1 MGDKVLN
8 KLLTF
13 ILFIFMTVSL
23 FADIQ
28 SNSKVPQ
35 MSIQRYNMIFD
46 QISKKR
52 IGPSDKTLSSVPT
65 PFVNQN
71 ILKIIKDKNATK
83 KKPIILRL
91 HGIINKT
98 VRINNKWYKL
108 NSKVYGFRL
117 VKIKNLSVILK
128 RKRKKI
134 ELFLRKKNDKI
145 KFTNNF

>member
-1 MGDKVLN
+1 
-8 KLLTF
+8 
-13 ILFIFMTVSL
+13 MTLSL
-23 FADIQ
+23 SADIQ
-28 SNSKVPQ
+28 SNSKAPQ

-83 KKPIILRL
+83 RKPIILRL

-108 NSKVYGFRL
+108 NSKVYGYRL
-117 VKIKNLSVILK
+117 VKIKNLSVILRRK
-128 RKRKKI
+128 RKRI

>member
-13 ILFIFMTVSL
+13 ILFIFMTLSL

-28 SNSKVPQ
+28 SNSKAPQ

-83 KKPIILRL
+83 RKPIILRL